1 MWWAQD
7 GWNWWAWVVMSLGM
21 VAFWALV
28 VWAVVSLI
36 RHPRESDGRTND
48 ARAILDERLA
58 RGAIDEVEYRARRDV
73 LRDTGP
79 SSTPHPGQ

>member
-1 MWWAQD
+1 
-7 GWNWWAWVVMSLGM
+7 MSLGM
-21 VAFWALV
+21 VAIWALV
-28 VWAVVSLI
+28 VGAVVSLI
-36 RHPRESDGRTND
+36 RRPRDSDARTND

-58 RGAIDEVEYRARRDV
+58 RGAIDEVEFRARRDA